1 MHVDVASHVV
11 DNNVVMSKFAIET
24 FLAYLQRSTISS
36 TDRLEPSLPMA
47 KSAVTENIPKQ
58 TEFERTQHKA
68 VIKQNESVL
77 SASGYTSSS
86 QAPSVIL
93 IA

>member
-1 MHVDVASHVV
+1 MDVASHVA

-58 TEFERTQHKA
+58 TEFERTQHKV
-68 VIKQNESVL
+68 VIKQNESAL